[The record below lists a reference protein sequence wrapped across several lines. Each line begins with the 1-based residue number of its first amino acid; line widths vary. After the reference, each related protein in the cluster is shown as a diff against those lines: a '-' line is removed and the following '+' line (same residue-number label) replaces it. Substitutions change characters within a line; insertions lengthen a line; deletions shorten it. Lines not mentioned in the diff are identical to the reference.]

1 MFADGKIQ
9 VIKDVNGDLFI
20 NMWELTGHLLNSAE
34 AMESDTGQ
42 ITDVSGTLRI
52 VASTLC
58 DLAMFEFGK
67 DSLDGVTSMDDI
79 VALWDSY
86 RE

>member
-9 VIKDVNGDLFI
+9 VIKDETGELYI
-20 NMWELTGHLLNSAE
+20 NMWELTGHLLNSAMM
-34 AMESDTGQ
+34 MEDDTGE
-42 ITDVSGTLRI
+42 ISDVSGTLRI

-58 DLAMFEFGK
+58 DLAMFELGK
-67 DSLDGVTSMDDI
+67 DSLDEVDTMNDLLT
-79 VALWDSY
+79 LWDSY

>member
-1 MFADGKIQ
+1 MFADGAIR
-9 VIKDVNGDLFI
+9 VIKDETGELFI
-20 NMWELTGHLLNSAE
+20 NMWELTGHLIASAE
-34 AMESDTGQ
+34 AMEGATGQ

-58 DLAMFEFGK
+58 DLAMFELGK
-67 DSLDGVTSMDDI
+67 DGLDGVTSMDDL

>member
-1 MFADGKIQ
+1 MFADGNIK
-9 VIKDVNGDLFI
+9 VIKDDAGDLFI

-34 AMESDTGQ
+34 AMEGHTGQ

-58 DLAMFEFGK
+58 DLAMFELGK
-67 DSLDGVTSMDDI
+67 DGLDGITNMDDL

>member
-9 VIKDVNGDLFI
+9 VIKDEDGDLYI
-20 NMWELTGHLLNSAE
+20 NMWELTGHLMNSAT
-34 AMESDTGQ
+34 AMEDVAGAM
-42 ITDVSGTLRI
+42 TDVSGTIRI
-52 VASTLC
+52 IASTLC
-58 DLAMFEFGK
+58 DLAMFELGK
-67 DSLDGVTSMDDI
+67 DSLDGITSMDDI